1 MKFLLTVLQW
11 LVALLAGAILLSG
24 LVGGQ
29 LIMAVLAAL
38 AFVVVFP
45 PLQRQLE
52 TKLTFLAPKALKL
65 LAGVILIIA
74 AISFTP
80 AVARAKLC
88 AAPVD
93 AACPSHEAELNVDTA
108 SSAFVTAQFPDVDTG
123 TEVTLELAYA
133 ADSEP
138 PDADADTPD
147 ADTADSEPSDTT
159 DTDADADIPDADAEP
174 VVHAAAATVSDRK
187 VQFELPLETLP
198 IGDYTAT
205 LVAGDETI
213 TQTFAL
219 AGNPPRLN
227 TVALC
232 SAPEQNTCVASTTR
246 YLEDAFETLYVTGAP
261 QHIRAAVPVTVTVNY
276 RPVPGVS
283 ETLNTTT
290 VTVNPGDEAFQAAI
304 PLPALAVGTYE
315 VQMAS
320 VDAPDFLVET
330 SEFTVWPNPEVI
342 DAAAAGS
349 LASDSIQL
357 SALKVCEKTLSP
369 EEIEQ
374 ITSEEGLQETDVNR
388 GDRCGDSQ
396 DSFAVGTQTVNA
408 DVSIGNRFTEATQT
422 LDLTFIWRYAASEND
437 AFVEVAADT
446 VTVTPDVGTYVYTLT
461 AGEAGYDAGI
471 YDVLVYLNTEAARP
485 LRWAFVVQ

>member
-1 MKFLLTVLQW
+1 MRFLLTLLQW
-11 LVALLAGAILLSG
+11 LVALLAGALLFLG

-29 LIMAVLAAL
+29 IIMAVLAAL

-52 TKLTFLAPKALKL
+52 AKLTFLQPKVLKL
-65 LAGVILIIA
+65 LAGIILIIA

-80 AVARAKLC
+80 AVAQAKLC

-93 AACPSHEAELNVDTA
+93 ATCPSHEAELNVDAA
-108 SSAFVTAQFPDVDTG
+108 SSAFVTAQFPDTDTG
-123 TEVTLELAYA
+123 TEVTLELVYTPDSDTPA
-133 ADSEP
+133 APAEAA
-138 PDADADTPD
+138 PDAPD
-147 ADTADSEPSDTT
+147 AAAETSPDTAD
-159 DTDADADIPDADAEP
+159 AEAANPEDVAQP
-174 VVHAAAATVSDRK
+174 VVHTAAATVSDRK

-213 TQTFAL
+213 TETFAL
-219 AGNPPRLN
+219 TGNPPRLN

-232 SAPEQNTCVASTTR
+232 SALEQNACAASTTR
-246 YLEDAFETLYVTGAP
+246 YLEDSFETLYVTGAP
-261 QHIRAAVPVTVTVNY
+261 QHIRAAVPVEVTVNY
-276 RPVPGVS
+276 RPLPEDS

-304 PLPALAVGTYE
+304 PLPSLAVGTYE

-320 VDAPDFLVET
+320 AAAPDFLAET
-330 SEFTVWPNPEVI
+330 SEFTVWPNPDVI
-342 DAAAAGS
+342 DAAAGGS
-349 LASDSIQL
+349 LISDAMQL

-374 ITSEEGLQETDVNR
+374 IISEEGLQETDVNR

-408 DVSIGNRFTEATQT
+408 DVSIGNRFTEATQN

-437 AFVEVAADT
+437 AFAEVAADT
-446 VTVTPDVGTYVYTLT
+446 VTVTPDIGTYVYTLT

-471 YDVLVYLNTEAARP
+471 YDVLVYLNTEASRP
-485 LRWAFVVQ
+485 LRRVFVVQ

>member
-1 MKFLLTVLQW
+1 MKFLLTLLQW
-11 LVALLAGAILLSG
+11 LVALVAGAILFLG
-24 LVGGQ
+24 LLGGQ
-29 LIMAVLAAL
+29 WIMAVLAGL

-45 PLQRQLE
+45 PVQRQLE
-52 TKLTFLAPKALKL
+52 AKLAFLQPKILKL
-65 LAGVILIIA
+65 LAGVILMIA

-80 AVARAKLC
+80 AVAQAKLC

-93 AACPSHEAELNVDTA
+93 ATCPSHESELNIDTTE
-108 SSAFVTAQFPDVDTG
+108 SAFVTAQFPDTDTG
-123 TEVTLELAYA
+123 TEVTLALAYTASSETPA
-133 ADSEP
+133 APAEADPAASDAAAETP
-138 PDADADTPD
+138 PDPAESQVAN
-147 ADTADSEPSDTT
+147 SEV
-159 DTDADADIPDADAEP
+159 AAQP
-174 VVHAAAATVSDRK
+174 VVHTATATVSDRK

-213 TQTFAL
+213 TQPFAL

-232 SAPEQNTCVASTTR
+232 SALEQNACAASTTR
-246 YLEDAFETLYVTGAP
+246 YLEDSFETLYVTGAP
-261 QHIRAAVPVTVTVNY
+261 QHIRAAVPVEVTVNY
-276 RPVPGVS
+276 RPVPGAS

-290 VTVNPGDEAFQAAI
+290 VTVNPGDEAFQATI

-320 VDAPDFLVET
+320 AAAPDFLAET
-330 SEFTVWPNPEVI
+330 SEFTVWPDADII
-342 DAAAAGS
+342 DAAAAGN
-349 LASDSIQL
+349 LPSDAIQL

-374 ITSEEGLQETDVNR
+374 IISEEGLQETEVNR
-388 GDRCGDSQ
+388 GDRCGDNQ

-408 DVSIGNRFTEATQT
+408 DVSIGSRFTEATQN
-422 LDLTFIWRYAASEND
+422 LQLSFIWRYAASEND
-437 AFVEVAADT
+437 VFAEVAADT
-446 VTVTPDVGTYVYTLT
+446 VTVTPDIGTYVYTLT

-471 YDVLVYLNTEAARP
+471 YDVLVYLGTDSARP
-485 LRWAFVVQ
+485 LRQVFVVQ